1 VTMLERPLLAAEALV
16 KVHHAPGAP
25 PVPAVREVTL
35 SLRPGELVVLAG
47 PSGSGK
53 TTLLGLLT
61 GLEAADAGRIDGTA
75 AGDRPWSVQ
84 GLLPQALGLL
94 EELTLEENVALP
106 LRLAGR
112 ADERGRVA
120 GLLDSLGLGDARSRL
135 PRQTSLGEQQR
146 AAIAR
151 ALVLAPPVLVLD
163 EPTAHQDARSR
174 DLVIDALARAA
185 FDGAAV
191 LAATHDPAVRAVA
204 HRRLW
209 MQDGVLHEEPAP
221 AAT

>member
-1 VTMLERPLLAAEALV
+1 VTLVDPLLAADSVV
-16 KVHHAPGAP
+16 KVHLAPGAP
-25 PVPAVREVTL
+25 PVQAVREVTL
-35 SLRPGELVVLAG
+35 ELRPGELVVLAG

-61 GLEAADAGRIDGTA
+61 GLELPDRGRVWGTA
-75 AGDRPWSVQ
+75 AGDRPWAVQ

-94 EELTLEENVALP
+94 EELTLEENVRLP

-112 ADERGRVA
+112 PDDGARVG
-120 GLLDSLGLGDARSRL
+120 GLLDSLGLGDARGRL

-151 ALVLAPPVLVLD
+151 ALVLRPPVLVLD

-185 FDGAAV
+185 FEGAAV

-209 MQDGVLHEEPAP
+209 MQDGTLHEEPATAP
-221 AAT
+221 G

>member
-1 VTMLERPLLAAEALV
+1 MAEAVV
-16 KVHHAPGAP
+16 KVHEAPGAP
-25 PVPAVREVTL
+25 PVHAVREVSL
-35 SLRPGELVVLAG
+35 ELRPGELVVLAG

-61 GLEAADAGRIDGTA
+61 GLEALDGGRLVGSA
-75 AGDRPWSVQ
+75 AGDQPWAVQ

-94 EELTLEENVALP
+94 EELTLEENVRLP
-106 LRLAGR
+106 LRIAGR
-112 ADERGRVA
+112 TDDGARA
-120 GLLDSLGLGDARSRL
+120 GELLDALGLGTARKRL
-135 PRQTSLGEQQR
+135 PPQTSLGEQQR

-151 ALVLAPPVLVLD
+151 ALVLRPVVLVLD

-191 LAATHDPAVRAVA
+191 LVATHDPAVTAVA

-209 MQDGVLHEEPAP
+209 MSDGVLHEQPLDTP
-221 AAT
+221 V